1 MAIANTMRDQF
12 YPNRT
17 MRLSD
22 EVWQALKE
30 KRQLSGKSWNL
41 FLRNLAGIKPK
52 KPKEKKSHD

>member
-1 MAIANTMRDQF
+1 MAIAKTMRDQH
-12 YPNRT
+12 YKNKTIRI
-17 MRLSD
+17 SD

-41 FLRNLAGIKPK
+41 FLRNLIGLKAK